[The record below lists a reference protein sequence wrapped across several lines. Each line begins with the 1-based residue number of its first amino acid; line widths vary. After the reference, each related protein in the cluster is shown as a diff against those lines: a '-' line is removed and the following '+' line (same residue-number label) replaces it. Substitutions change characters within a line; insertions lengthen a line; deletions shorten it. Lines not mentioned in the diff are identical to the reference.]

1 MKLSA
6 QAKRLI
12 DSVLRDPKQRVAL
25 EKYMLGLEASVVVGA
40 LNQSLQQKE
49 AAKDKRMNRAAL
61 FLSKK

>member
-12 DSVLRDPKQRVAL
+12 DSALRDPKQRVAL